1 MSTPESPGLSD
12 RARDL
17 IDELAREVAG
27 DDRRAYLE
35 TAVALVNIA
44 GEVAESPRG
53 RQAELALQQL
63 AGKRPARRTAAR
75 RRGLSAAETAPAVPA
90 VEATIYADETFLANA
105 EYLLRN
111 RRRIVGGQP
120 TADFPDCVAVG
131 APNQWCCSGTLVAP
145 RLVVTAA
152 HCPGGGCSSRVLF
165 GESTEDGSGRVIDVE
180 EVIVHED
187 YVPDGASDVA
197 ALVLAEPVDSVA
209 PRRIAGKDAVD
220 AARTTRLVGFGNV
233 DVFASTGY
241 GRKRLVDVPLASS
254 DPRFGADPGLEF
266 VAGSPFLDKDSCTGD
281 SGGPA
286 YVEID
291 GSWLLAGA
299 TSRATASSVRP
310 CGDGGIYGR
319 IHAFEEWLR
328 SLPGDWERT
337 PATSGRR
344 G

>member
-1 MSTPESPGLSD
+1 MSTPGLSD
-12 RARDL
+12 RSRDL

-35 TAVALVNIA
+35 TAVALVNLA
-44 GEVAESPRG
+44 GEVAESPAG

-63 AGKRPARRTAAR
+63 AGARPGKRTAAR
-75 RRGLSAAETAPAVPA
+75 RRGLPAAEIAPALPA
-90 VEATIYADETFLANA
+90 VDATIYADETFLANA

-111 RRRIVGGQP
+111 RRRIVGGRP
-120 TADFPDCVAVG
+120 TTEFPDCVAVG
-131 APNQWCCSGTLVAP
+131 ARSRFCCSGTLVAP

-152 HCPGGGCSSRVLF
+152 HCPEGGCADRVMF
-165 GESTEDGSGRVIDVE
+165 GEDTEDDSGRVVDVA
-180 EVIVHED
+180 EVVVHED

-197 ALVLAEPVDSVA
+197 ALILAEPVDDVT
-209 PRRIAGKDAVD
+209 PRGIADQAAVD

-233 DVFASTGY
+233 DVFATTGY
-241 GRKRLVDVPLASS
+241 GVKRLVDVPVASS
-254 DPRFGADPGLEF
+254 DPRFGADPALEF
-266 VAGSPFLDKDSCTGD
+266 VAGAPFLDKDSCTGD

-286 YVEID
+286 YVEVD
-291 GSWLLAGA
+291 GAWLLAGA

-328 SLPGDWERT
+328 SLPGDWERI
-337 PATSGRR
+337 PAASGRR

>member
-1 MSTPESPGLSD
+1 MLSD
-12 RARDL
+12 HARDL

-27 DDRRAYLE
+27 TDQRAYLE
-35 TAVALVNIA
+35 TAVALVNLA
-44 GEVAESPRG
+44 GEVADAPDD
-53 RQAELALQQL
+53 RQAELALQKL
-63 AGKRPARRTAAR
+63 AGKRPAKRAEAR
-75 RRGLSAAETAPAVPA
+75 RRGLPAAESAPTVPP
-90 VEATIYADETFLANA
+90 VDATIYSDPTFLANA

-120 TADFPDCVAVG
+120 TAEFPDCVAVG
-131 APNQWCCSGTLVAP
+131 ASTRFCCSGTLVAP

-152 HCPGGGCSSRVLF
+152 HCPEGGCAARVMI
-165 GESTEDGSGRVIDVE
+165 GENTEDGSGREIDVA
-180 EVIVHED
+180 EVFVHED

-197 ALVLAEPVDSVA
+197 ALILAEPVEDVA
-209 PRRIAGKDAVD
+209 PRRIATKEAVD

-241 GRKRLVDVPLASS
+241 GRKRLVDVPMASS
-254 DPRFGADPGLEF
+254 DPRFGADPELEF

-286 YVEID
+286 YVDVD

-299 TSRATASSVRP
+299 TSRATASSARP

-319 IHAFEEWLR
+319 LHAFEEWLR
-328 SLPGDWERT
+328 SLPGDWDRVAVT
-337 PATSGRR
+337 YGRR